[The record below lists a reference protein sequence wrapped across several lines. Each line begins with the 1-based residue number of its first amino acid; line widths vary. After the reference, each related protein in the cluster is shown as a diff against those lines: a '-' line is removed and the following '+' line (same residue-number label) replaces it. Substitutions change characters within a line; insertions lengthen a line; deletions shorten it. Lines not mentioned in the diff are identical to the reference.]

1 MNEVDFIDDKS
12 HVTVL
17 ENAEWDVLYLRKYLL

>member
-12 HVTVL
+12 HVMVL
-17 ENAEWDVLYLRKYLL
+17 ENAEWDMLYLWKYLL